1 MLLLFNPHKI
11 AMKIKEISLNNFAEY
26 SKVTVSLDPNV
37 NFLVGKNGSGKS
49 TLGLTGVQAIFQGIA
64 EKAMNGTNPVIGE
77 RFRFIGPAGAS
88 SKNYIILTD
97 DKNNNAEIKISRKIT
112 KSGSELLIEAPES
125 YGTLDQAWLNSLFN
139 IFLIS
144 PKRFLELSAKDQ
156 AKALGIDTKKHD
168 DPIAALKKQF
178 TEINAVYRSYGEI
191 AEVEKVE
198 KVDVA
203 ALQAQK
209 DAVRLKLNET
219 YLENKKA
226 NEATK
231 KAWEAECDLVDAE
244 CSVFNNKQI
253 ALENTIEQATVLY
266 SKLEGLGYGGYEVS
280 EWIKSLGKPE
290 ETKSSEKLYPLK
302 PVDLSIMEDDYK
314 PEEGEL
320 HYIKELPDDSELKAI
335 DQQIID
341 ANKINQDALLYEQYL
356 EKKTKKGVYETALK
370 ANKDKQAAKEAER
383 LEYIKSFKFPFSNL
397 AVGED
402 GELLLNGKPIKAEY
416 FSTGELLKIIPVL
429 IATTQPELKYVFL
442 QDFNLM
448 DDDKQKEIEE
458 YLTGKGFQLV
468 VEMVGKTKVADKNC
482 ILLRDNCIVEDY
494 EETKQPEIAL

>member
-1 MLLLFNPHKI
+1 
-11 AMKIKEISLNNFAEY
+11 MKIKEISLNNFAEY
-26 SKVTVSLDPNV
+26 SKVNVSLDPDV
-37 NFLVGKNGSGKS
+37 NYFVGKNGSGKS

-64 EKAMNGTNPVIGE
+64 EKATNGTMPVIAE
-77 RFRFIGPAGAS
+77 RFRFIGDAGAT
-88 SKNYIILTD
+88 SKNHIILVD
-97 DKNNNAEIKISRKIT
+97 EKNGNAEIKISRKIT
-112 KSGSELLIEAPES
+112 KTGSELQIEAPES
-125 YGTLDQAWLNSLFN
+125 YGQLDQEWLNSLFN

-144 PKRFLELSAKDQ
+144 PKRFLELSARDQ
-156 AKALGIDTKKHD
+156 AKALGIDTKKFD
-168 DPIAALKKQF
+168 DDISNLKKLY

-191 AEVEKVE
+191 SEVEKVE

-219 YLENKKA
+219 YLENKKT
-226 NEATK
+226 NLATK
-231 KAWEAECDLVDAE
+231 VEWEKACYVVDKE
-244 CSVFNNKQI
+244 CSEFNNKQI
-253 ALENTIEQATVLY
+253 ALTNTIEQATKLY
-266 SKLEGLGYGGYEVS
+266 SQLEGLGYGGYEVS
-280 EWIKSLGKPE
+280 DWIKSLGKPE
-290 ETKSSEKLYPLK
+290 ETRSSEQLYPAE
-302 PVDLSIMEDDYK
+302 PT
-314 PEEGEL
+314 
-320 HYIKELPDDSELKAI
+320 YIQELPDDSELKAI

-356 EKKTKKGVYETALK
+356 QKKEQKSAKESELK
-370 ANKDKQAAKEAER
+370 ANKDKQAAAEAER
-383 LEYIKSFKFPFSNL
+383 LDYIKSFKFPFSNL
-397 AVGED
+397 SVGED

-448 DDDKQKEIEE
+448 DEDKQKEIEE

-468 VEMVGKTKVADKNC
+468 VEMVGKTKVTDKNC

-494 EETKQPEIAL
+494 EEVKGETIAV